1 MTRIDVN
8 FTDEV
13 VEVTEGGR
21 TTRHPFG
28 TPEAFDAVSRAWVR
42 VGFDNKYVYGFTW
55 LGRPILQL
63 PEDIVR
69 VQEAVYRVQPD
80 VIVETGVAHGGSL
93 VFYAGL
99 CRAMGRGR
107 VIGIDVEIRPH
118 NRAALE
124 QHELFDLITLVEGSS
139 TDPATVDEVRSL
151 VGADRNGFVVLDSN
165 HSKDHVLGEL
175 RAYSGFVGPG
185 SYLVAADGGIMTAA
199 AGAPLAG
206 PDWADSNPLHA
217 IDEFLRENPGWLR
230 EPPAPVFNEGSIT
243 QGPSYW
249 TGGWLRR
256 RAASA

>member
-1 MTRIDVN
+1 LATLSVN
-8 FTDEV
+8 FDDGY
-13 VEVTEGGR
+13 VEVTRDGEV
-21 TTRHPFG
+21 TRHRFD
-28 TPEAFDAVSRAWVR
+28 TPEAFAEVSKAWVR

-69 VQEAVYRVQPD
+69 MQEVVYRVKPD
-80 VIVETGVAHGGSL
+80 VIIETGIAHGGSL
-93 VFYAGL
+93 IFYAGL

-118 NRAALE
+118 NRAAIE
-124 QHELFDLITLVEGSS
+124 AHELFDLIDLVEGSS
-139 TDPATVDEVRSL
+139 VSPETVAHVRSL
-151 VGADRNGFVVLDSN
+151 VQPGETGLVILDSN
-165 HSKDHVLGEL
+165 HTREHVLAEL
-175 RAYSGFVGPG
+175 RAYSEFVGPG

-206 PDWADSNPLHA
+206 NDWAWNNPLGA
-217 IDEFLRENPGWLR
+217 VAEFLRENTDFVL

-243 QGPSYW
+243 QAVSYW

-256 RAASA
+256 TG